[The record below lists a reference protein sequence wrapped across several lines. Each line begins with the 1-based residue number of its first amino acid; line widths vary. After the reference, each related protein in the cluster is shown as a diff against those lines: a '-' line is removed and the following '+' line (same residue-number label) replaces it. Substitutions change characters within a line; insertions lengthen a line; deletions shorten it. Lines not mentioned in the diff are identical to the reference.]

1 MKNIV
6 YYILSCAVN
15 DTELEGERL
24 MGVTPE
30 GWQEVYLMGKEQGV
44 TGLLFDKVKTLPKE
58 VAPPKEVV
66 MQWMSHAMSIERQTK
81 ALFEKSA
88 EVAQLMA
95 QEGLQTM
102 VLKGLALCGYY
113 PNSWHREYGDLDC
126 YLYECKEGRVVWDGC
141 YERGNLVS
149 EKHGLAVERG
159 FYKHSHIKYKGM
171 EVENHQFALPIK
183 DGEEVRA
190 LERELRR
197 CVATPE
203 CLTPIGQ
210 TQLYKP
216 SADFTALFLTAHG
229 LSHFLFES
237 IKLRHVLDWAFFV
250 KAEHQNIDWENF
262 WEWCERMK
270 YTRFVMCLN
279 HICVHYLGI
288 ELPAEVYKQGDAKV
302 ATLSERILDDIFG
315 GYSLYTQNHSG
326 LMHRVMIIKSYLK
339 GLWKFHE
346 VHQRNAFWLMA
357 RRVKNYWVKDVRL
370 EGKVKVDS

>member
-1 MKNIV
+1 MQNIL
-6 YYILSCAVN
+6 YHILNCAVN
-15 DTELEGERL
+15 GTELKEEL
-24 MGVTPE
+24 LKNVTPE
-30 GWQEVYLMGKEQGV
+30 EWQEVYLMGKTQGV

-58 VAPPKEVV
+58 FAPPREVV
-66 MQWMSHAMSIERQTK
+66 MQWMSHTMSIERQTK
-81 ALFEKSA
+81 VLFQKSA
-88 EVAQLMA
+88 EFAELMS
-95 QEGLQTM
+95 QEGMQTM
-102 VLKGLALCGYY
+102 VLKGLALIGYY
-113 PNSWHREYGDLDC
+113 PNPWHREYGDLDC
-126 YLYECKEGRVVWDGC
+126 YLCRVEDGRVVWCGC
-141 YERGNLVS
+141 YEHGNRIAEERGID
-149 EKHGLAVERG
+149 VERG
-159 FYKHSHIKYKGM
+159 FYKHSQIKYKGL

-250 KAEHQNIDWENF
+250 KAEYKNVDWDNF

-270 YTRFVMCLN
+270 YTRFVLCLN
-279 HICVHYLGI
+279 YICSHYLKMEI
-288 ELPAEVYKQGDAKV
+288 PEALQRHDDAVPA
-302 ATLSERILDDIFG
+302 LSARILDDIFG

-326 LMHRVMIIKSYLK
+326 LMHRMMIIKSYLK
-339 GLWKFHE
+339 GLWKFHK
-346 VHQRNAFWLMA
+346 VHQCNAFWLLA
-357 RRVKNYWVKDVRL
+357 RRMKNYWVREVSL
-370 EGKVKVDS
+370 